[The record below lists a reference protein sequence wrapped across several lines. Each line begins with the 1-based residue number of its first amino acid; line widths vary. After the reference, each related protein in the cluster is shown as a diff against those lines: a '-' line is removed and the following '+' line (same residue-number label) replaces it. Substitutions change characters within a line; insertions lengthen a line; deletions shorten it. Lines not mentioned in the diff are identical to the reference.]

1 MVRVTTNRFCKIIK
15 QNLIQKMQ
23 KWIKITLKKNDKLAF
38 LLSIS
43 FYLEIREQSKLKLE
57 HNVGKVTGMFD

>member
-23 KWIKITLKKNDKLAF
+23 KLIKITLKKNDQLAF

>member
-23 KWIKITLKKNDKLAF
+23 KLIKITLKKKDQLAF